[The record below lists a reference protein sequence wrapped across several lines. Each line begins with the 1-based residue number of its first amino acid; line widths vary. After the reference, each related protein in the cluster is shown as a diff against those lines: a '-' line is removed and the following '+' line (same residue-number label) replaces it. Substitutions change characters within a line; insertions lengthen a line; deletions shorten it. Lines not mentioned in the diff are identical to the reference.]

1 MKFSLSDTE
10 VFFLNVKGLILLG
23 TKTVIVHGIFERLH
37 YLVSHYQEVK
47 TVSIHLIIFLK
58 KLLPLPTLGGLLM
71 SKMAKKK
78 ACVQKIRV
86 ESDV

>member
-1 MKFSLSDTE
+1 MKFSLSDTR

-58 KLLPLPTLGGLLM
+58 KLLPLPTLGGLLI

-78 ACVQKIRV
+78 SMCPKK
-86 ESDV
+86 